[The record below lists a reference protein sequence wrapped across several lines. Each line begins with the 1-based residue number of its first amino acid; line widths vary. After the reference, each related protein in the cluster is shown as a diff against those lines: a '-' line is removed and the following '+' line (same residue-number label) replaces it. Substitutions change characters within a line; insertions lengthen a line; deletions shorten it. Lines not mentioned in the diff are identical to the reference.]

1 MADDLF
7 DGAIGID
14 LGTTYSCVVLVSY
27 HPPISENLTLDALVY
42 GKTTVLRLSQTTVS
56 FFTQFFVQ
64 ADTSTCRGKPNY
76 PFLRCL
82 CVGRASDWWCRKE
95 PGCHEPPQ
103 HRVWCQ
109 ASYRSSIWVCHLFF
123 FSLTETTCSTRLVA
137 TSSDPDVK
145 KVGFS
150 QHRVN

>member
-27 HPPISENLTLDALVY
+27 HAPISENLTSDVLAY

-64 ADTSTCRGKPNY
+64 ADTFTCRGKPNY
-76 PFLRCL
+76 AFLRCL
-82 CVGRASDWWCRKE
+82 CVGRASDW
-95 PGCHEPPQ
+95 
-103 HRVWCQ
+103 
-109 ASYRSSIWVCHLFF
+109 
-123 FSLTETTCSTRLVA
+123 
-137 TSSDPDVK
+137 
-145 KVGFS
+145 
-150 QHRVN
+150 